1 METKETKTAQAA
13 ATPKKT
19 AAPKKE
25 AKKKGGFKG
34 IKAAS
39 LVVLVC
45 FIIAVCIYTLVLGN
59 GANFQGGSNANEPAN
74 LAGTVYKGGVIVP
87 LIHTLLLTVIAL
99 SIERWLAL
107 RTAFGKMSLYKYV
120 QGVRACLA
128 KNDLDGVKKL
138 CDQQGGTVANVVLA
152 TLAKYRE
159 VDQDTTGMSKDQKVI
174 AIQKEL
180 DEATAL
186 EMPSL
191 QQNLP
196 VLATLTTLGVLFGLM
211 GTVFGMIRSFSAL
224 AAGGGADSAALS
236 QGISEALINTFF
248 GIVTSALAVITY
260 NYFSN
265 RIDQLTYSLDE
276 VGFTL
281 VQNFSAT
288 H

>member
-1 METKETKTAQAA
+1 METKESKGTKPAVAA
-13 ATPKKT
+13 KPKTSAK
-19 AAPKKE
+19 P
-25 AKKKGGFKG
+25 AKKKEGFKG

-39 LVVLVC
+39 LVILIC
-45 FIIAVCIYTLVLGN
+45 FIIALCIYNFVLGN
-59 GANFQGGSNANEPAN
+59 PNNFQGGSTENSAAN

-107 RTAFGKMSLYKYV
+107 RTAFGKMSLYKFV
-120 QGVRACLA
+120 QGVRACLT
-128 KNDLDGVKKL
+128 KNDLDGVRKL

-152 TLAKYRE
+152 TLAKYKE
-159 VDQDTTGMSKDQKVI
+159 VDEDTTGMSKDQKVI

-186 EMPSL
+186 EMPAL

-196 VLATLTTLGVLFGLM
+196 ILATLTTLGVLFGLM

-281 VQNFSAT
+281 IQNFSAT